1 MSRRFVFA
9 GLTLAVLAG
18 LAYWQ
23 FPNEISAL
31 WGKKVEPV
39 KEQSARGPAIPV
51 TAITAE
57 IGTAAIEERSIGT
70 VQPFA
75 TVQIKSRV
83 DGVISKVHFRE
94 GDMVKAGDTLF
105 TIDPRSFEAQLRQ
118 AEANLARDEAQLAN
132 ARTETKRLEATTPSG
147 ITPRKALDQARATE
161 ASLEATVKASQAA
174 VDVAR
179 VQLSYTSIQAPLS
192 GRTGELRADEG
203 NLVKASDAAP
213 LVTINQLRPI
223 NVDFSMPE
231 RLLPEIRARQHKSP
245 LRISLIDNRGVRHP
259 EQGQLTFI
267 DNAIDQATGTIQLKG
282 TFAND
287 RDFLWPGQFV
297 QVLLRLHV
305 REDAII
311 LPPQAVQTGQQGRFV
326 YVVRA
331 DSTAEMR
338 PVKLGAQ
345 VETGV
350 IVESGLQPGEMVVTD
365 GHVRV
370 VPDARLQVRTEGPPR
385 QPPPPAPSTRS
396 EGKT

>member
-1 MSRRFVFA
+1 MSRRVVFA

-31 WGKKVEPV
+31 WTKKAEPA
-39 KEQSARGPAIPV
+39 KEQSARRSAIPV
-51 TAITAE
+51 TAMTAE
-57 IGTAAIEERSIGT
+57 IGTASIEERSIGT

-83 DGVISKVHFRE
+83 DGVIAKVHFRE
-94 GDMVKAGDTLF
+94 GDMVKAGDPLF

-132 ARTETKRLEATTPSG
+132 AKVETKRLEATTPSG

-203 NLVKASDAAP
+203 NLVKASDAAA

-223 NVDFSMPE
+223 NVAFSMPE
-231 RLLPEIRARQHKSP
+231 RLLPEIRARQHKAP

-297 QVLLRLHV
+297 QVLLRLYV
-305 REDAII
+305 RDDAII
-311 LPPQAVQTGQQGRFV
+311 LPSQAVQTGQQGRFV
-326 YVVRA
+326 YVVRP
-331 DSTAEMR
+331 DSTAELR
-338 PVKLGAQ
+338 PVKLGQQ

-350 IVESGLQPGEMVVTD
+350 IVESGLKPGEMVVTD

-385 QPPPPAPSTRS
+385 QPPPPAPTTRS